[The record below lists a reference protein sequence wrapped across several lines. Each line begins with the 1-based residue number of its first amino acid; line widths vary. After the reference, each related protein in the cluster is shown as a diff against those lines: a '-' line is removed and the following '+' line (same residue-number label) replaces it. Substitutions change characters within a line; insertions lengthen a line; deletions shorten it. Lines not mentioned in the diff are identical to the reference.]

1 MENREKSPK
10 KQKIKLNTKSQHAA
24 YFMPMLEGFAER
36 DMLNE
41 VIKNRVVKAC
51 DLLDAGVPLFP
62 NDFRKEHAVS
72 WVLDNFGSLSAEE
85 LEAKGDV
92 FAIAG
97 RIVSLRSFGK
107 VAFFHIM
114 DESGRI
120 QCYASREELPE
131 EVYNVVKK
139 LDVGD
144 IVGVSGGEQQRVA
157 IARALVN
164 NPQMIIADEPT
175 GNLDPMRSLE
185 IMMLL
190 ERINELGTTVLV
202 VTHAK
207 ELVNRFSKRVVAI
220 ENGRIISDE
229 TGGYYNNETTI

>member
-107 VAFFHIM
+107 VAFFHINGLKFYI
-114 DESGRI
+114 DENQIVSPHKK
-120 QCYASREELPE
+120 EDWEHPE
-131 EVYNVVKK
+131 
-139 LDVGD
+139 
-144 IVGVSGGEQQRVA
+144 
-157 IARALVN
+157 ALKN
-164 NPQMIIADEPT
+164 II
-175 GNLDPMRSLE
+175 
-185 IMMLL
+185 
-190 ERINELGTTVLV
+190 
-202 VTHAK
+202 
-207 ELVNRFSKRVVAI
+207 
-220 ENGRIISDE
+220 
-229 TGGYYNNETTI
+229 

>member
-85 LEAKGDV
+85 LEAM
-92 FAIAG
+92 A
-97 RIVSLRSFGK
+97 
-107 VAFFHIM
+107 
-114 DESGRI
+114 
-120 QCYASREELPE
+120 
-131 EVYNVVKK
+131 
-139 LDVGD
+139 
-144 IVGVSGGEQQRVA
+144 
-157 IARALVN
+157 
-164 NPQMIIADEPT
+164 
-175 GNLDPMRSLE
+175 
-185 IMMLL
+185 
-190 ERINELGTTVLV
+190 
-202 VTHAK
+202 
-207 ELVNRFSKRVVAI
+207 
-220 ENGRIISDE
+220 
-229 TGGYYNNETTI
+229 